1 MTVTEEKTTKLESA
15 TEKLA
20 ASELIAGQLMHA
32 YKKGE
37 PESFV
42 EAALSQQV
50 RVGEKLRLGTL
61 EDQAAGRPFLRTALI
76 EEMTRVAEGQ
86 YELRTSNQA
95 VWVVERVNGVPAQ
108 EEDTNQESVDA
119 APENV
124 QSEQNMTEV
133 PTNENEGEI
142 TAEMEDPTTENAEVK
157 VEAPETAPM
166 IDAPFVAGEGE
177 MVASVEPVGDNEAI
191 TAMELPADQVVP
203 VEINEPNA
211 DEQSVSVPEMAA
223 PEIANDT
230 QEMTAESKTED
241 ETVSAFDNV
250 RKILS
255 GAEPAKE

>member
-1 MTVTEEKTTKLESA
+1 
-15 TEKLA
+15 
-20 ASELIAGQLMHA
+20 
-32 YKKGE
+32 
-37 PESFV
+37 
-42 EAALSQQV
+42 
-50 RVGEKLRLGTL
+50 
-61 EDQAAGRPFLRTALI
+61 
-76 EEMTRVAEGQ
+76 
-86 YELRTSNQA
+86 
-95 VWVVERVNGVPAQ
+95 
-108 EEDTNQESVDA
+108 
-119 APENV
+119 
-124 QSEQNMTEV
+124 MTEV
-133 PTNENEGEI
+133 PANENEGEK
-142 TAEMEDPTTENAEVK
+142 TVEMEELATENAEVK

-166 IDAPFVAGEGE
+166 IDAPFVASDDETA
-177 MVASVEPVGDNEAI
+177 ASVESVGDNEAI